1 MTKKRPECPMDRH
14 EILLGL
20 NPETA
25 LNLSAVVWTGEHLW
39 LASDETSGLERLSV
53 TPTGYGAALHFD
65 LAEYIDLFDNGETDI
80 EIDIEGLDYRDSY
93 LWVVGSHA
101 TKRKRVRADRS
112 ERENIRRLAKVET
125 DPNRFL
131 LARIPLVGG
140 ELHKVCADPQNLG
153 EYLTSAVLPRNRLL
167 DILEDD
173 PHLGAFL
180 SAKLPGKD
188 NGFDIE
194 GLATAGARVCLGLRG
209 PVLRGWAMLL
219 ALTVEERNPGVLK
232 VKRDNESQLYQKY
245 FLDLDGLGI
254 RELCWQGADLLILAG
269 PTMVLDGSLRI
280 FRWVGGPRETT
291 LIAQET
297 GVLEVVCDIPHG
309 YRCDRAEGI
318 TLVNEGLLVVYDTPH
333 PGRIVEHQGIHASV
347 IDLGLAPD

>member
-1 MTKKRPECPMDRH
+1 
-14 EILLGL
+14 
-20 NPETA
+20 
-25 LNLSAVVWTGEHLW
+25 
-39 LASDETSGLERLSV
+39 
-53 TPTGYGAALHFD
+53 
-65 LAEYIDLFDNGETDI
+65 
-80 EIDIEGLDYRDSY
+80 
-93 LWVVGSHA
+93 
-101 TKRKRVRADRS
+101 
-112 ERENIRRLAKVET
+112 
-125 DPNRFL
+125 
-131 LARIPLVGG
+131 
-140 ELHKVCADPQNLG
+140 
-153 EYLTSAVLPRNRLL
+153 
-167 DILEDD
+167 
-173 PHLGAFL
+173 
-180 SAKLPGKD
+180 
-188 NGFDIE
+188 
-194 GLATAGARVCLGLRG
+194 LATAGARVCLGLRG

-232 VKRDNESQLYQKY
+232 VKRDHESQLYQKY

-333 PGRIVEHQGIHASV
+333 PGRIVERQGIHASV
-347 IDLGLAPD
+347 IDLGLAPG